1 MNVACPSCS
10 TRYSVDDARIPP
22 SGVTIKCPK
31 CQHVFVAKK
40 DQASSAPARAG
51 SAVAL
56 PGSVAAGSRGGAVA
70 LPGSQAQR
78 SAPPKQRGPE
88 DDELDL
94 GLDEPTSHAQKP
106 LGAPHGPEDRL
117 PPPPKKATPAGG
129 TREPPKP
136 AKSATAALDFID
148 ETASRA
154 GADKGSGHAPELRVR
169 KRNGRV
175 EGPYGQNRIITLLRN
190 KELTGHEDISEDGLQ
205 WRSMT
210 SQPELNR
217 VINDIANE
225 GESLNFGNV
234 DLPMPAGDLPAPKGR
249 PGKSTSS
256 GGSHQELDLDNKG
269 HGGGSPG
276 DFDLGLEDDMPPPPK
291 SNKPSV
297 GYSQTK
303 PAHSDSTPHAPP
315 GSGDLEDL
323 DLDRPPEEKKK
334 GHAPAPVAAPPK
346 KGGKPTAEEAAA
358 GADALEVGE
367 IPQLPPIWQTYKKP
381 ILIFVGVIG
390 VFLVG
395 FFTHL
400 WTPCGAYGLACV
412 AELFQPPPPPPPEKP
427 PPPPPKVADP
437 KEIASLIDEGSYEA
451 FRSVFA
457 TVENLGPG
465 LPDNMLAAAKAR
477 GFASLAYGT
486 QAFPIAPLS
495 KAVEALNTVDLAKAM
510 NGNAAGANVEIQK
523 ARAALE
529 LVNNANEAAATQL
542 AALVEQR
549 GDDKELAYLLG
560 LARARLGDPQGAL
573 AALDKAIVADP
584 KYAPALHTIG
594 DVVLATGSPEDAALW
609 YEKALNAQP
618 AHSRSAVAGA
628 ALFKA
633 LNRFGERRRMMA
645 LAAEKAD
652 RGLPPEQRAAFLN
665 DTAAAFDQADMLP
678 KVADIAAEAARLD
691 PANVA
696 YAALGASAL
705 AESGRSKEGLAMID
719 PVIVREPNNPEALL
733 ARARAYLTTEDLFTK
748 AFVDLDAAKKVAP
761 KDPRP
766 LILEA
771 RFNQKIGKLTDARDA
786 LNRAVKLGGPSVT
799 AFIDLGRLDLSVGD
813 VDAAFNNANEA
824 VKVDPNQAAAHA
836 LRGDCLLSRDELD
849 KALKEY
855 ETALKLDDE
864 NVAANLGYANA
875 LRDLGAKA
883 GDQAKVASAVPIYL
897 KLLAD
902 NPKNSTVM
910 FEYGRAMELQDR
922 VQAALELYAEAAA
935 LDEKDVRPHLKI
947 ASALIEKD
955 EPDLAEASK
964 SIAQA
969 RKIEAGSARPS
980 GLVRYWEARLGLL
993 ENRGHDAESAM
1004 AQAVELEPRNAIFH
1018 YWHGRALEANNSLYE
1033 AVTSYQKAVSL
1044 NSRLGLALRALG
1056 QTAIEMNQYDKAREW
1071 FDKYREAQ
1079 PEDTSIWNDI
1089 GESYVR
1095 QNREDDAM
1103 KAFQT
1108 AVKANPKNGVAH
1120 LQIGNILANK
1130 GQDKDAERSFELA
1143 TKHEPKLGDA
1153 WCQLG
1158 LSQARGKVT
1167 KDARRALEKCL
1178 ELASSSDDLKAS
1190 AKDVLETAGK
1200 SD

>member
-1 MNVACPSCS
+1 M
-10 TRYSVDDARIPP
+10 
-22 SGVTIKCPK
+22 TIKCPK

-40 DQASSAPARAG
+40 DQAGGSAPSRAG

-56 PGSVAAGSRGGAVA
+56 PGTAAPGSRGSPVA
-70 LPGSQAQR
+70 LPGSHTAKP
-78 SAPPKQRGPE
+78 SAPPQKTRGPD

-117 PPPPKKATPAGG
+117 PPPSKKPTPASG
-129 TREPPKP
+129 TREPPRP
-136 AKSATAALDFID
+136 VKSAGAALDFID

-154 GADKGSGHAPELRVR
+154 GAEKSAGHAPEFRVR

-175 EGPYGQNRIITLLRN
+175 EGPYGTNRIIILLKN
-190 KELTGHEDISEDGLQ
+190 KELAGGEDISEDGLH

-210 SQPELNR
+210 SNPELNR

-225 GESLNFGNV
+225 GDSLNFGNV
-234 DLPMPAGDLPAPKGR
+234 DLPMPAGDLQAPKGR
-249 PGKSTSS
+249 PGKSSSSNQQQQDVESS
-256 GGSHQELDLDNKG
+256 G
-269 HGGGSPG
+269 HGTGAPG
-276 DFDLGLEDDMPPPPK
+276 DFDLGLEDDMPPPPAK
-291 SNKPSV
+291 NKPSV

-303 PAHSDSTPHAPP
+303 PVPSDSAPHAPP
-315 GSGDLEDL
+315 GMEPADDLV
-323 DLDRPPEEKKK
+323 LDRPAKEEKRSAPSAATAAKK
-334 GHAPAPVAAPPK
+334 GKNAPDDAAPA
-346 KGGKPTAEEAAA
+346 GGE
-358 GADALEVGE
+358 ALEVGE
-367 IPQLPPIWQTYKKP
+367 IPELPPIWQTYKKP
-381 ILIFVGVIG
+381 ILIFMGVIG
-390 VFLVG
+390 VFLIG

-400 WTPCGAYGLACV
+400 WTPCGAYGLSCV

-477 GFASLAYGT
+477 GFATLAYGT
-486 QAFPIAPLS
+486 QAFAIAQLS

-510 NGNAAGANVEIQK
+510 NGNNAGANVEIQK

-529 LVNNANEAAATQL
+529 LVNNANEAAATEL

-573 AALDKAIVADP
+573 TALDKAIVADP

-594 DVVLATGSPEDAALW
+594 DVVLATGSPEDAASW

-645 LAAEKAD
+645 LAAEKAQ

-665 DTAAAFDQADMLP
+665 DTAAAFDQADLLA
-678 KVADIAAEAARLD
+678 KVADFAAEASRLD
-691 PANVA
+691 PANVL
-696 YAALGASAL
+696 YASLGAAAL
-705 AESGRSKEGLAMID
+705 AEAGRSKEGLAMID
-719 PVIVREPNNPEALL
+719 PVIAREPNNPEALI
-733 ARARAYLTTEDLFTK
+733 ARARVYLTTEDLFTK
-748 AFVDLDAAKKVAP
+748 AFVDLDAAKKAAP

-766 LILEA
+766 LIFEA
-771 RFNQKIGKLTDARDA
+771 RFNQKIGKLNDAREA
-786 LNRAVKLGGPSVT
+786 LNRAVKLGGTNVT
-799 AFIDLGRLDLSVGD
+799 AYVDLGRLDLSVGD

-824 VKVDPNQAAAHA
+824 VKIDPNQASAHA

-849 KALKEY
+849 KAIKEY
-855 ETALKLDDE
+855 EVALKLDDE
-864 NVAANLGYANA
+864 HVAANLGYANA
-875 LRDLGAKA
+875 LRDFGAKS
-883 GDQAKVASAVPIYL
+883 GDQTMVAKAVPIYL
-897 KLLAD
+897 RLLAD

-922 VQAALELYAEAAA
+922 ITAALELYAEAAA

-955 EPDLAEASK
+955 EPDLAGASK
-964 SIAQA
+964 SIALA
-969 RKIEAGSARPS
+969 RKIEAGSTLKS
-980 GLVRYWEARLGLL
+980 GLVRFWEARLALL

-1004 AQAVELEPRNAIFH
+1004 AGAVELEPRNATYH

-1033 AVTSYQKAVSL
+1033 AVNSYEKAVSL
-1044 NSRLGLALRALG
+1044 NSRLGFALRALG
-1056 QTAIEMNQYDKAREW
+1056 QTSIERNQFEKAREW

-1089 GESYVR
+1089 GESYAR
-1095 QNREDDAM
+1095 QNREDEAM

-1108 AVKANPKNGVAH
+1108 AVKTNPKNGVAH
-1120 LQIGNILANK
+1120 LAIGNILANK
-1130 GQDKDAERSFELA
+1130 GQDKEAEKSFELA
-1143 TKHEPKLGDA
+1143 TKHAPKLGDA

-1158 LSQARGKVT
+1158 LSLARVKVT
-1167 KDARRALEKCL
+1167 KEAKRALEKCL
-1178 ELASSSDDLKAS
+1178 ELSSSSEDLKSS
-1190 AKDVLETAGK
+1190 AKEALETGK